1 MSEFSLVSA
10 SNRGS
15 FFANFAC
22 FAVKLHCSGR
32 MASRL
37 GISPDPRKPLNRHD
51 AIAAKNTM
59 FRSLH
64 RRTRKQVHGAFR
76 SFVRF
81 PPDKPFPL
89 AFLSRSGAGLAVE
102 NFGLG
107 LAGGQELRFR
117 RIGRLCHAAGAG
129 NRTSRATPRLRD
141 APADLLD
148 SLVTLIKDVP
158 CFRTSP
164 LPPKDRN
171 SEEAGVRPSS
181 DNVRHFPIHNATM
194 QW

>member
-1 MSEFSLVSA
+1 MLTYSI
-10 SNRGS
+10 
-15 FFANFAC
+15 
-22 FAVKLHCSGR
+22 
-32 MASRL
+32 ASRL

-59 FRSLH
+59 LRSLH

-117 RIGRLCHAAGAG
+117 RIRPVCHAAGAG

-141 APADLLD
+141 VPADLLN
-148 SLVTLIKDVP
+148 SLVTLVKDAP
-158 CFRTSP
+158 CFVPRFTLDSP
-164 LPPKDRN
+164 HHDVVEAVRGIQAGLARHRN
-171 SEEAGVRPSS
+171 SKMAQG
-181 DNVRHFPIHNATM
+181 DQDWNVPN
-194 QW
+194 